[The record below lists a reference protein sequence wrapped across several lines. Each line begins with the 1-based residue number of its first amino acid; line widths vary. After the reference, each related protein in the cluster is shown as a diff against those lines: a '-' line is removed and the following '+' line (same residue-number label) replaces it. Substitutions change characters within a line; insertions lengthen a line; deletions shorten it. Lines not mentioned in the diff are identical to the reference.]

1 MPCGPSD
8 KGHCRLTEF
17 GLVMHKAGSRA
28 MEVRLPLALFNLKRT
43 ETLLKIIVSGHNTI
57 QDVNKFLNAE

>member
-1 MPCGPSD
+1 
-8 KGHCRLTEF
+8 
-17 GLVMHKAGSRA
+17 MHKAGSRA